1 MYKKVY
7 QFILGQ
13 GGFEQGCC
21 CCSLKWQLYRAASS
35 VVRSQALDLVCV
47 PSPQDTEQLPQLDHG
62 VTTLPPTISNNH
74 DLRYMTWW
82 ESESCSRHVRRP
94 MLGLARTLLHPSVNR
109 SMAWMIDQDWVSD
122 WSSDWLSDW
131 LRKWNVLPG
140 HPMQERL
147 SESSPGQGFPPCSGA
162 GFVHVLVLV
171 SWPGPQV
178 LEHWLHC
185 DQSDQA
191 PSTATNSSN
200 YLMHSL
206 HQHFRCPDI
215 RVYLAHVVY
224 HYV

>member
-94 MLGLARTLLHPSVNR
+94 MLGLARTLLHSSVNR

-131 LRKWNVLPG
+131 LRNEMSYLDTQCRSG
-140 HPMQERL
+140 FQSHPQDRVFL
-147 SESSPGQGFPPCSGA
+147 HA
-162 GFVHVLVLV
+162 L
-171 SWPGPQV
+171 GPD
-178 LEHWLHC
+178 LC
-185 DQSDQA
+185 TFS
-191 PSTATNSSN
+191 
-200 YLMHSL
+200 
-206 HQHFRCPDI
+206 F
-215 RVYLAHVVY
+215 
-224 HYV
+224 